1 MHDLFYKP
9 VTSQIYQSSVKIYM
23 CVCVCEYIYFFNQPQ
38 ELEISPLSVL
48 GNFSVQN

>member
-23 CVCVCEYIYFFNQPQ
+23 CVCEYIYFFNQSQ

-48 GNFSVQN
+48 GNFYVQN